1 MKREA
6 YDAFRGCSG
15 SKRHFT
21 HSSFVRTL
29 PVMIGLAMPAFA
41 PVAHAGSATQN
52 LAVSASVAQKCTV
65 TTTGVSFG
73 AYDPVTNNAS
83 TALTASGSLA
93 VKCTKS
99 STGVVIALSQ
109 GANYS
114 SGRRMTDGGS
124 NYLTYEL
131 YQPSATTP
139 AATCSYSSPTVWDD
153 STHKLT
159 PSGVTWS
166 ASTAA
171 TFNVCGSIPGG
182 QDVAAAAS
190 YSDTVVATVEF

>member
-6 YDAFRGCSG
+6 RYAFSGC
-15 SKRHFT
+15 RN
-21 HSSFVRTL
+21 SSFRNPSHSARTL
-29 PVMIGLAMPAFA
+29 IVLLGLGLPALA
-41 PVAHAGSATQN
+41 PTAHAATATDN
-52 LAVSASVAQKCTV
+52 LSVSASVSQKCTV
-65 TTTGVSFG
+65 TATGVSFG
-73 AYDPVTNNAS
+73 AYDPVVTNAS
-83 TALTASGSLA
+83 TALTGSGSLA

-99 STGVVIALSQ
+99 STGITIGLSA
-109 GANYS
+109 GANE
-114 SGRRMTDGGS
+114 SGGARRMSDGGS

-139 AATCSYSSPTVWDD
+139 AATCSYSSPTVWNT
-153 STHKLT
+153 SGGVFT

-171 TFNVCGSIPGG
+171 TFNVCGSIAGG

-190 YSDTVVATVEF
+190 YSDTVVATINF